1 MPRRGRPDRHRGP
14 DRRGRRGIR
23 VRPAH
28 LAHRV
33 RPAWVRAAAE
43 RVGRGRR
50 RSPRGRGARGR
61 HRSRRGRGA
70 KGHRRT
76 GADRTDRA
84 VPGRADPKAHCR
96 TRKNHPA
103 PTGHRVHR
111 DRRHGRAHQDGRGR
125 RDPVRPVHRVRGRR
139 VHRVHQGRRIRPVP
153 RGRPGPRGRRRT
165 AVPGGSARRDGSPAR
180 GGSSGS
186 RTRHRRRR
194 TAGEAAAGTA
204 APGSRRH
211 QDPDRGRGHRDRA
224 PDRGQGRVPR
234 AGARPGCRS
243 SRCWSG
249 SSTGTPRR
257 RARRPRGA
265 CGTAGRAPAGRR
277 GAGVHRARQGPRG
290 HLRPEAGAGSRAAGI
305 RNRRPGAAVEAAG
318 VRHRPYGDR
327 RPRTSRRNP
336 TGVRSGR
343 SACRRFP
350 LSFPT
355 SRPVPV
361 AATGRCGLATSLH
374 EQSLWTGS
382 RESSRRPP

>member
-1 MPRRGRPDRHRGP
+1 MK
-14 DRRGRRGIR
+14 
-23 VRPAH
+23 
-28 LAHRV
+28 
-33 RPAWVRAAAE
+33 
-43 RVGRGRR
+43 GRR
-50 RSPRGRGARGR
+50 RTRA
-61 HRSRRGRGA
+61 
-70 KGHRRT
+70 
-76 GADRTDRA
+76 DRA
-84 VPGRADPKAHCR
+84 VPGRADPKGHCR

-103 PTGHRVHR
+103 PTDHRVHR
-111 DRRHGRAHQDGRGR
+111 DRQDGRAHQDGRGR

-139 VHRVHQGRRIRPVP
+139 VHRGRRIR
-153 RGRPGPRGRRRT
+153 RCRPGPRGRRRT

-194 TAGEAAAGTA
+194 TAGAAAAGTA

-211 QDPDRGRGHRDRA
+211 PDPDPDRGRDHRDRD
-224 PDRGQGRVPR
+224 PGRGQGRVPR

-265 CGTAGRAPAGRR
+265 CGTAGRAPARRR
-277 GAGVHRARQGPRG
+277 GAGVHRAHQGRRDPRG
-290 HLRPEAGAGSRAAGI
+290 RLRPEAGEGSRAAGI
-305 RNRRPGAAVEAAG
+305 RNRRPGAAVEAAAG

-361 AATGRCGLATSLH
+361 AATGRCGVATSLH